1 MHLVV
6 NTDSWEATRKLGKQI
21 AKGTNW
27 VFRGQSDVNWELSTT
42 FERNMKLFSPKIE
55 KRFIKVIERNL
66 INSFKG
72 QAVHYLA
79 NFPSNDEDLEWLAL
93 LQHYGGPTRLLDFTY
108 SLDVAAFF
116 AIEKAEKDAS
126 VWAIN
131 LEVIDDELYSSIK
144 FIDEEENDY
153 NLKYYKEAERCL
165 RETKS
170 ERMIVWFE
178 PKTLHDRQVRQ
189 KGLFLF
195 PCDINTSFMKNLIL
209 SLPESF
215 RNKKIEVYDC
225 HHDEKIDYGKINQ
238 YPLIKIVIPRE
249 SHKYALQDLREMN
262 ITSTI
267 LFPGLE
273 GFARSLHYIVRTWD
287 IDDESYTYT

>member
-131 LEVIDDELYSSIK
+131 LEVIDDELY
-144 FIDEEENDY
+144 
-153 NLKYYKEAERCL
+153 